1 MKILGLITAR
11 GGSKRLPGKNVIELG
26 GKPLLA
32 WSVLLAKQCDLLTK
46 VVLSTDSEEIA
57 TVGRAYGAEVPF
69 TRPKELAGDN
79 APHLDVLQHALNWYR
94 EKGETFDLLMLLQPT
109 SPFRSIEHLEDCV
122 SVAKAH
128 PGCAVKTV
136 VRTTHPE
143 FCRRLNKDG
152 TLEPILGTQSPGYL
166 RSQDFEPVYTTNG
179 AVYLW
184 PTDVITSG
192 NIDSVPT
199 RAVEMNAMHSMD
211 IDSLEDLEI
220 ARALVSAG
228 VIAPC

>member
-1 MKILGLITAR
+1 MRILGLITAR

-32 WSVLLAKQCDLLTK
+32 WSILVAKQCDLLAR
-46 VVLSTDSEEIA
+46 VVVSTDSEEIA
-57 TVGRAYGAEVPF
+57 AVGRAFGAEVPF
-69 TRPKELAGDN
+69 IRPRELAGDT
-79 APHLDVLQHALNWYR
+79 APHLDVLQHALAWFR
-94 EKGETFDLLMLLQPT
+94 DRGETFDLLMLLQPT
-109 SPFRSIEHLEDCV
+109 SPFRSLEHLEACV
-122 SVAKAH
+122 AVAAAH

-143 FCRRLNKDG
+143 FCRRVNQDG
-152 TLEPILGTQSPGYL
+152 VLEPILNAKSQGYL
-166 RSQDFEPVYTTNG
+166 RSQDFEPAYTPNG

-184 PTDVITSG
+184 PTDVITGG

-199 RAVEMNAMHSMD
+199 RAVEMNTMHSVD

-228 VIAPC
+228 VVAPC